1 MERVPMPRSQGG
13 GYAELVKEKKERT
26 EKKEKK
32 EKKEK
37 RREEKEAEVEEPKK
51 ERARDKK
58 LKKPAAQG
66 DAACVEAFK
75 VRAFKTAEEVFAL
88 LLPDDTTRVL
98 TLNNSKDGQKALKLS
113 AETLAQMSKGLGWDQ
128 KPSRKVT
135 PLEFVQVFGWADE
148 VGEGVMKPGGGEH
161 GGAGGRDEE
170 EVLDAVDAV
179 LKHKREVA
187 SVVRKRLADAD
198 KMLKKKV
205 AENLEEALVRCTEI
219 AALSAPP
226 PGETPAQ
233 VPKKKVEKKPVKKVA
248 PPKRVQPVE
257 AEVPKPL
264 FKLEKTVLEV
274 LVRANPLLQV
284 EADVDDSWLVASP
297 RVLSVVPRQLIRLH
311 QLDKACHLCCSL
323 HWVQQA
329 VREIGVHSVLETMNS
344 LWQALHAGQ
353 GREIVD
359 DYLDFIEIN
368 AEALSLDPSQIFAL
382 ARHQHD
388 QSAVHVHCN
397 KAVVNGDSMVRQAAA
412 RVQRLQ
418 GSSVSAI
425 HKALSCSRSQ
435 RALARLIS
443 RGITKVSNPNLSDSS
458 VT

>member
-1 MERVPMPRSQGG
+1 
-13 GYAELVKEKKERT
+13 
-26 EKKEKK
+26 
-32 EKKEK
+32 
-37 RREEKEAEVEEPKK
+37 
-51 ERARDKK
+51 
-58 LKKPAAQG
+58 
-66 DAACVEAFK
+66 
-75 VRAFKTAEEVFAL
+75 
-88 LLPDDTTRVL
+88 VL

-113 AETLAQMSKGLGWDQ
+113 AETLAQMSKGLGWDK
-128 KPSRKVT
+128 KPSRKVA

-148 VGEGVMKPGGGEH
+148 MGEGVMKPGGGEQ
-161 GGAGGRDEE
+161 GGAGGTGGRDEE

-205 AENLEEALVRCTEI
+205 AENLEEALVRCAEI

-233 VPKKKVEKKPVKKVA
+233 VPKKKMEKRPVKKVA

-257 AEVPKPL
+257 AEAPKPL

-284 EADVDDSWLVASP
+284 EADVDDSWVVASP
-297 RVLSVVPRQLIRLH
+297 RVLTVVPRQLIRLH

-329 VREIGVHSVLETMNS
+329 VREVGVHSVLETMNS

-359 DYLDFIEIN
+359 DYLDFIEMN
-368 AEALSLDPSQIFAL
+368 AEALSLDPSRIFAL

-397 KAVVNGDSMVRQAAA
+397 KTVVNADSMVRQAAA

-435 RALARLIS
+435 RALMRLIS
-443 RGITKVSNPNLSDSS
+443 RGITKVPNLFLFDSP
-458 VT
+458 VTSPN